1 MRIMRSLNRRISW
14 LMAEK
19 SFEKPIIGP
28 LAGLV
33 GVVPVSR
40 AMDNMKSAEGS
51 VFLSD
56 PAQNPC
62 LLRGIGTRFDGPG
75 FEVGGS
81 IYLPPVQG
89 ESQKLDIAEIRGPQE
104 IVLKMAP
111 TLPTAL
117 QQLYLPN
124 GTGFNLRLTWTRRKC
139 TMLCFRGFI
148 KMGVSASFRKVR
160 VMTDQICFL

>member
-1 MRIMRSLNRRISW
+1 MRIMRSLNRRTSW

-81 IYLPPVQG
+81 IYLPPQG
-89 ESQKLDIAEIRGPQE
+89 ESRSWTSQ
-104 IVLKMAP
+104 
-111 TLPTAL
+111 
-117 QQLYLPN
+117 
-124 GTGFNLRLTWTRRKC
+124 RLEDRR
-139 TMLCFRGFI
+139 
-148 KMGVSASFRKVR
+148 R
-160 VMTDQICFL
+160 VY